1 MEYLY
6 AFFIYYIWVLKII
19 EMLDKKKV
27 LKSIKELPDSFSL
40 DELIDRVIL
49 LQKIEIGLEQSKS
62 AHTFTNSEAKS
73 KLKKWL
79 K

>member
-1 MEYLY
+1 
-6 AFFIYYIWVLKII
+6 
-19 EMLDKKKV
+19 MLDKKKV

-40 DELIDRVIL
+40 DELIDRIIL

-62 AHTFTNSEAKS
+62 GRTLTNVEAKS